1 MEIFSIDYTIF
12 TLGGVGVSLLELV
25 AVVFGLTNVYLAGR
39 GKSINFWFGYIY
51 AILLFVMFIQKH
63 LYSSMLLQPISLAFT
78 ILGHYRWTHP
88 SKDEEN
94 RKKELKVT
102 LLNNKQRLMY
112 VGGIV
117 LFTAL
122 WGLFMQWI
130 SGQFPDLFPPARRPF
145 LDACVMGAMFTA
157 QYLSAQKK
165 LDCWGAWIIVN
176 TTNIILYI
184 SAGLVFMP
192 IVSSLYWINAVLG
205 FTNWRKEW
213 KKENNNA

>member
-1 MEIFSIDYTIF
+1 
-12 TLGGVGVSLLELV
+12 
-25 AVVFGLTNVYLAGR
+25 VFLAGR

-51 AILLFVMFIQKH
+51 AILLFTMFIQKH
-63 LYSSMLLQPISLAFT
+63 LYSSMLLQPISLGFT

-88 SKDEEN
+88 AKDEEN
-94 RKKELKVT
+94 KKRELKVT
-102 LLNNKQRLMY
+102 VLNNRERLMF

-117 LFTAL
+117 LFTVA
-122 WGLFMQWI
+122 WGFFMQWI
-130 SGQFPDLFPPARRPF
+130 SGQFPEVFPPARRPF

-176 TTNIILYI
+176 TTNIILYV

-192 IVSSLYWINAVLG
+192 IVSALYWMNAILG
-205 FTNWRKEW
+205 FNTW
-213 KKENNNA
+213 KKEWRETKC